1 MLDHAGGRNPWVL
14 QGSLPLA
21 RAAEKQAER
30 LGQQVRELETARKF
44 CEELQQHQE
53 SVASLDTDACLR
65 AHAGSTR
72 LPLVPGL
79 GQRLPCCLPGRH
91 RRIFTFTPDA
101 PVTTPAE
108 FTDALFG
115 YAQAQ
120 DLNLVIT
127 RKVCTLVSPSNG
139 IEYRAARYYA
149 SVRGIP
155 TARIR
160 CVCCDPEFAEADVSS
175 WRLRLMKG
183 LHYAAPALF
192 MPGIALLFLVPR
204 GLLSEWWGIAILV
217 SLTAA
222 GISAAWYN
230 AHFYYNDKDN
240 QPHQKMNEEPACRHA
255 GSSFFLSTQQQ
266 GAQTL
271 HGGSQGHRAGRH
283 EFLGIAVAVEHPD
296 AGQPVAGRALHI
308 VFPGHPPSPHS
319 AGR

>member
-1 MLDHAGGRNPWVL
+1 MNIKQASEASGVSSRNIRYYEQAGLICPARDPSNEYRIYTEELVRTLKLIRILRMLDMPVEEIRAVL

-30 LGQQVRELETARKF
+30 LAQQARELETARKF
-44 CEELQQHQE
+44 CKELQQHQE
-53 SVASLDTDACLR
+53 SAASLDTDACLR
-65 AHAGSTR
+65 RMQETSVSHWCWDWVNDYRAICRAE
-72 LPLVPGL
+72 
-79 GQRLPCCLPGRH
+79 H
-91 RRIFTFTPDA
+91 RRVFTFTPDT

-115 YAQAQ
+115 YARAQ
-120 DLNLVIT
+120 GLNLVVT
-127 RKVCTLVSPSNG
+127 REGMYPHFTIDG
-139 IEYRAARYYA
+139 IEYRAVRYYA

-155 TARIR
+155 TARVR

-192 MPGIALLFLVPR
+192 MLGIALLFLGPR

-240 QPHQKMNEEPACRHA
+240 QPHKK
-255 GSSFFLSTQQQ
+255 
-266 GAQTL
+266 
-271 HGGSQGHRAGRH
+271 
-283 EFLGIAVAVEHPD
+283 
-296 AGQPVAGRALHI
+296 
-308 VFPGHPPSPHS
+308 
-319 AGR
+319 